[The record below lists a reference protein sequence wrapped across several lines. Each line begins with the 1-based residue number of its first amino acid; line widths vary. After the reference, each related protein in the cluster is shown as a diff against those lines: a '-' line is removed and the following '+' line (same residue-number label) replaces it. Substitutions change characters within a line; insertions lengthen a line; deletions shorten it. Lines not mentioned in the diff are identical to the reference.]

1 MEILLPLS
9 VKRES
14 QEQKIL
20 RNNIFFT
27 LLDHPAVPTQLNHYD
42 QCDAILRKGR
52 IRDYSDNQRLF

>member
-9 VKRES
+9 VKREPGAEDS
-14 QEQKIL
+14 
-20 RNNIFFT
+20 NNIFFT

-42 QCDAILRKGR
+42 QCDAILRKGQ